1 MKKISLQQKKITTPK
16 RIVFGSKKHWSS
28 VEEARKNFFYRKIDI
43 RKYNEQLK
51 KRKKSFTGNASM
63 YWWRFSDY
71 FSTQLFF
78 LLIFRMKH
86 SIRMNEMLKSFIVH
100 VQACVCACVVKLF
113 PRMRTIN
120 FVPLT
125 IHPQHSCMYSRAY
138 TNTRPENSSWRLWC
152 WWDPWSFKKIVCI
165 KYTKKKHQKQQ
176 Q

>member
-1 MKKISLQQKKITTPK
+1 MNSWRREKSHSPAMRACIGDASPTIFP
-16 RIVFGSKKHWSS
+16 R
-28 VEEARKNFFYRKIDI
+28 NF
-43 RKYNEQLK
+43 
-51 KRKKSFTGNASM
+51 
-63 YWWRFSDY
+63 
-71 FSTQLFF
+71 FF

-165 KYTKKKHQKQQ
+165 KYTKKSTKNSSSNENILSFLSLTPLRIYTI
-176 Q
+176 